1 MSKSAFLSHLATG
14 STTVCHAWAV
24 IRRDGLRL
32 GFTDHDQSFSFDGI
46 EFRADTGMT
55 ARALQQST
63 GLSVDN
69 TEAMGMLSDAAIAE
83 DDVLAGR
90 FDQATVKVWLVNWA
104 NVNQRML
111 RFAGTIGEIT
121 RSAGMFNAELRG
133 LAEPLN
139 QPQGRIYQRACSAVL
154 GDGLCRFRLNTEGYS
169 AVRVVRSIAEARV
182 IRLTD
187 LKDFGDRWFE
197 RGRLIVQ
204 DGAAQG
210 LTGVIKADR
219 RIGGGGREIELWQA
233 LPVTPK
239 AGDTIRIEAGCDKR
253 ASTCRDK
260 FNNFMNFSGFPHIP
274 GEDWMTSY
282 PTTGTG
288 NDGGSLLK

>member
-1 MSKSAFLSHLATG
+1 MSKSAFLAHLATG

-24 IRRDGLRL
+24 IRRDGVRL
-32 GFTDHDQSFSFDGI
+32 GFTDHDRSFSFDDI

-55 ARALQQST
+55 ARVLQQST

-69 TEAMGMLSDAAIAE
+69 TEAMGMLNDAAIA
-83 DDVLAGR
+83 DDDILAGR

-104 NVNQRML
+104 NVSQRML
-111 RFAGTIGEIT
+111 RFAGKIGEIT
-121 RSAGMFNAELRG
+121 RSADTFNAELRG

-139 QPQGRIYQRACSAVL
+139 QPRGRIYQRACSAIL
-154 GDGLCRFRLNTEGYS
+154 GDGACRFRLNAEGFS
-169 AVRVVRSIAEARV
+169 AIRAVRSVSEARV
-182 IRLTD
+182 IRLAD
-187 LKDFGDRWFE
+187 LGGFDDRWFE

-204 DGAAQG
+204 DGVADG
-210 LTGVIKADR
+210 LAGVIKADR
-219 RIGGGGREIELWQA
+219 RLGGGAREIELWQA
-233 LPVTPK
+233 LPVAPK
-239 AGDTIRIEAGCDKR
+239 KGDTIRIEAGCDKR
-253 ASTCRDK
+253 ASTCRGK

-288 NDGGSLLK
+288 NDGGSLLT

>member
-1 MSKSAFLSHLATG
+1 MSKSAFLAHLATG

-24 IRRDGLRL
+24 IRRDGERL
-32 GFTDHDQSFSFDGI
+32 GFTDHDRSFSFDEI

-69 TEAMGMLSDAAIAE
+69 TEAMGMLNDATIADE
-83 DDVLAGR
+83 DILAGR
-90 FDQATVKVWLVNWA
+90 FDQAIVKVWLVNWA

-121 RSAGMFNAELRG
+121 RSAGTFSAELRG

-139 QPQGRIYQRACSAVL
+139 QPQGRIYQRACSAIL
-154 GDGLCRFRLNTEGYS
+154 GDGLCRFRLSAEGFS
-169 AVRVVRSIAEARV
+169 AVRSVKSVAEARL
-182 IRLTD
+182 IRLPD
-187 LKDFGDRWFE
+187 LRNFEDRWFE

-204 DGAAQG
+204 DGVAGG

-219 RIGGGGREIELWQA
+219 KLGGGAREIELWQA
-233 LPVTPK
+233 LPVAPRV
-239 AGDTIRIEAGCDKR
+239 GDTIRIEAGCDKR

-260 FNNFMNFSGFPHIP
+260 FNNFMNFRGFPHIP

-282 PTTGTG
+282 PTTGSD

>member
-83 DDVLAGR
+83 GDVLAGR

-111 RFAGTIGEIT
+111 RFAGTMGEIT

-154 GDGLCRFRLNTEGYS
+154 GDGLCRVRLNAEGYS
-169 AVRVVRSIAEARV
+169 AVRVVRSIVEARV
-182 IRLTD
+182 IRLAD
-187 LKDFGDRWFE
+187 LGDFDDRWFE

-204 DGAAQG
+204 DGVAHG

-219 RIGGGGREIELWQA
+219 RIGGGAREIELWQA
-233 LPVTPK
+233 LPVAPK

-282 PTTGTG
+282 PTTGAG